1 MGFTKVEIQSGRMVD
16 RNGNIVFEGTARQ
29 EVLVDTGATY
39 STLPA
44 SFLRQCDIPAEREV
58 SLRLA
63 DGRLVKRPLGYAWM
77 VVEGIKIQTPVL
89 FGEAGDPPLL
99 GVIALEDA
107 NLSVDP
113 VARQL
118 LKGTAYIQY

>member
-1 MGFTKVEIQSGRMVD
+1 MEQK
-16 RNGNIVFEGTARQ
+16 NGSHLFKKIKDA

-44 SFLRQCDIPAEREV
+44 DLLKNCGISSERDV

-63 DGRLVKRPLGYAWM
+63 DGRIVKRPIGYVWM
-77 VVEGIKIQTPVL
+77 EVEGVRIHTPCL
-89 FGEAGDPPLL
+89 FGESNDPNLL

-113 VARQL
+113 VTRQL
-118 LKGTAYIQY
+118 LKGTSYIQY